1 MRTPTL
7 EDIYAAERKV
17 HQSQQHT
24 RACLVR
30 TRVIAR
36 KGLARLTTLAV
47 IAGVVGLS
55 VILLLSRRPKV
66 VTVTSGAQMVG
77 TTSAVGLGLA
87 FLLRYGKYLMPY
99 ILQQVRLAQI
109 RSADSSR
116 ALIENYPPVD
126 FSATDNTRH

>member
-7 EDIYAAERKV
+7 QDIYAAERKV

-24 RACLVR
+24 RACLVHA
-30 TRVIAR
+30 RVTAR

-47 IAGVVGLS
+47 VAGVVGLS

-66 VTVTSGAQMVG
+66 VTVASGAQMVG

-87 FLLRYGKYLMPY
+87 FLLRYGKFFMPY
-99 ILQQVRLAQI
+99 IMHQVRLAQI
-109 RSADSSR
+109 RAADSKR
-116 ALIENYPPVD
+116 ALIKNYPPVD
-126 FSATDNTRH
+126 FSATDTRH